1 MKIIHRVLELITNQ
15 NLNNSKFEKMNSIS
29 NGYLSKQLKNEGDIG
44 EDILVRILENFRE
57 INTDWLILGEGPMY
71 RPKIPEIDTTTI
83 SEPPL
88 QYKNNETLTVLKTAL
103 EDKQIIIDLLQEKI
117 KHLEQKLKSHKN
129 ESK

>member
-44 EDILVRILENFRE
+44 ED
-57 INTDWLILGEGPMY
+57 
-71 RPKIPEIDTTTI
+71 
-83 SEPPL
+83 
-88 QYKNNETLTVLKTAL
+88 
-103 EDKQIIIDLLQEKI
+103 KQIIIDLLQEKI